1 MITKEQ
7 VEAAEKR
14 IAEAEKLIEAD
25 KELLAQYNE
34 QINQNLHEELSD
46 ILNRCNFMGFPN
58 IVVNEVITN
67 IDANLSLTSDY
78 RRFTI
83 ELQCTSFNE

>member
-7 VEAAEKR
+7 VGAAEKR
-14 IAEAEKLIEAD
+14 IAEAEKAIVEDRALV
-25 KELLAQYNE
+25 AQYKE
-34 QINQNLHEELSD
+34 QISQNLHEELSD
-46 ILNRCNFMGFPN
+46 ILNRCNFMEFPN

-83 ELQCTSFNE
+83 ELQCTSFRD

>member
-14 IAEAEKLIEAD
+14 IAEAEKAIEAD

-34 QINQNLHEELSD
+34 QISQNLQEELSD

-58 IVVNEVITN
+58 IVVNEVIAN
-67 IDANLSLTSDY
+67 ADANLSLTSDY

-83 ELQCTSFNE
+83 ELHCTSFRD

>member
-1 MITKEQ
+1 MITKVQ

-14 IAEAEKLIEAD
+14 IAEAERTIVED
-25 KELLAQYNE
+25 RLLVAQYNE
-34 QINQNLHEELSD
+34 QISQNLHEELSD
-46 ILNRCNFMGFPN
+46 ILNRCNFMEFPN
-58 IVVNEVITN
+58 IVVNEVIAN
-67 IDANLSLTSDY
+67 VDANLSHTSDY